1 MIRLFP
7 KIEDDLFMGLYH
19 KARLS
24 QWTSADVDWEA
35 PLRLDDRQAK
45 ALARILTPV
54 YLGEQ
59 AAMLGAAHVVPQLA
73 NAHET
78 SAQLYVSTFLMDEA
92 RHFET
97 LTRLYRTLG
106 HDPIRLREMPESL
119 RYHHRLVSGDRFDW
133 VWGILISDIF
143 SSLFYQTFARAQPD
157 ALFGRISTNILAD
170 ESRHKAFAHYY
181 LRWSV
186 PRLPE
191 ERREGLRQMKEELL
205 QTMKAMYRYLKEDSR
220 ALGIDGEEFFARLT
234 SHIETHARRIGL
246 EGDGDGRDED
256 GIDAA
261 AASGGRTAPGGK
273 PMLPGGWTQFFRM
286 LLGLDPVPGLLGPDG
301 RPLPPRTDAATAP
314 ESAPPGGAA
323 PAGVDD
329 PALGGRRRGWAHGL
343 REAVHAAAHACTS
356 CAVALLC
363 RSRLVRATNGG

>member
-7 KIEDDLFMGLYH
+7 KIEDDLFLALYH
-19 KARLS
+19 KARRS
-24 QWTSADVDWEA
+24 QWTSADVDWDA
-35 PLRLDDRQAK
+35 PLRLGDRQAR

-59 AAMLGAAHVVPQLA
+59 AAMLGAARVVPQLA
-73 NAHET
+73 DAHET

-97 LTRLYRTLG
+97 LTKLYRTLG

-119 RYHHRLVSGDRFDW
+119 RYHHRLVTGDRFDW

-157 ALFGRISTNILAD
+157 ALFGRISTNILTD

-181 LRWSV
+181 LRWAV

-205 QTMKAMYRYLKEDSR
+205 QTMKAMYRHLQEDSK
-220 ALGIDGEEFFARLT
+220 ALGIDGDEFFERLT
-234 SHIETHARRIGL
+234 SHIETHARRIGI
-246 EGDGDGRDED
+246 EGRGADPDDPDLG
-256 GIDAA
+256 AA
-261 AASGGRTAPGGK
+261 GSGEARPAAGGK
-273 PMLPGGWTQFFRM
+273 PMPPGGWTQFFRM
-286 LLGLDPVPGLLGPDG
+286 LLGLEPIPGALVGPGG
-301 RPLPPRTDAATAP
+301 RPLTAAQDAQERSAGREPRTSARRPGGWALGFK
-314 ESAPPGGAA
+314 ESARAA
-323 PAGVDD
+323 VTACAG
-329 PALGGRRRGWAHGL
+329 
-343 REAVHAAAHACTS
+343 

-363 RSRLVRATNGG
+363 RSRLVRSASGG